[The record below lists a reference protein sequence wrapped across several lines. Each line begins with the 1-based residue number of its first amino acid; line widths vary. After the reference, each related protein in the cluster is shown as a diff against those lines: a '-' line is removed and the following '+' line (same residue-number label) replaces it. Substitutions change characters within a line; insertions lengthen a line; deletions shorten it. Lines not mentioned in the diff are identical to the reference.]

1 MEQFSSTS
9 RGNGVA
15 SAMKILPVA
24 QGLKEVTMSAKQI
37 TPVISMNFLTTLKP
51 VRFLKTL
58 KRLQFSGQLVLTGS
72 QGEEWLFYLYRG
84 SIMYATGGIHTV
96 RRWHRNL
103 AVHCSQMLA
112 NTSAWRDILAGINT
126 TDFTNCWEYQLLCIW
141 IARRDITQVQVAQ
154 VIRSG
159 IAEVLFDIAKVSNV
173 THQIKPDN
181 SLSSQLPLIDVDE
194 AIKQVEQQ
202 WQAWQEPK
210 IIHYSPNQAPV
221 IKQAK
226 KLKERSSTDI
236 YQTITKLLD
245 GQHSLRD
252 LAVQTKRDVVAL
264 THLILPYIQLG
275 WVELITIPDLPTP
288 VSGEKLPTPPKKD
301 STRVLVA
308 CVDDSLQVRQ
318 TMEKLLTTAGYQF
331 LGVEDGVRSLG
342 ILLTRK
348 PDFIFL
354 DLVMPNTN
362 GYEICTQ
369 LRKLSSFRDTPIVI
383 LTGNDGF
390 ANRLRSN
397 FAGASDF
404 VSKPFD
410 TKTVLDVIDKHL
422 KQDAVI
428 SH

>member
-1 MEQFSSTS
+1 MT
-9 RGNGVA
+9 
-15 SAMKILPVA
+15 
-24 QGLKEVTMSAKQI
+24 AKQI
-37 TPVISMNFLTTLKP
+37 TPFVSMNPLSALKP
-51 VRFLKTL
+51 IRFLKTL
-58 KRLQFSGQLVLTGS
+58 KRLQFSGQLVLTSS
-72 QGEEWLFYLYRG
+72 QGQEWLFYLYRG
-84 SIMYATGGIHTV
+84 SVMYATGGIHPV

-103 AVHCSQMLA
+103 TVNCSQMLA
-112 NTSAWRDILAGINT
+112 NTLAWQDVLAGINT
-126 TDFTNCWEYQLLCIW
+126 KDFTNCWEYQLLCLW
-141 IARRDITQVQVAQ
+141 IAAQEITQVQATKIICSCIAEILFDVAQ
-154 VIRSG
+154 
-159 IAEVLFDIAKVSNV
+159 AKSV

-194 AIKQVEQQ
+194 AIAQVQQ
-202 WQAWQEPK
+202 LWQAWQEPR
-210 IIHYSPNQAPV
+210 IVNYSPNQAPI

-226 KLKERSSTDI
+226 QLQQRSSTDI

-245 GQHSLRD
+245 GQRSLRD
-252 LAVQTKRDVVAL
+252 LAVQTKRDLVAL
-264 THLILPYIQLG
+264 AHLILPYMQLG
-275 WVELITIPDLPTP
+275 WVELINISDLPTP
-288 VSGEKLPTPPKKD
+288 VGGEKLQTSPKKE
-301 STRVLVA
+301 STGMLVA
-308 CVDDSLQVRQ
+308 CVDDSFQVRH
-318 TMEKLLTTAGYQF
+318 TMEKLLTTAGYRF

-354 DLVMPNTN
+354 DLVMPNSN

-397 FAGASDF
+397 FVGASDF

-410 TKTVLDVIDKHL
+410 AEKVLNVIDKHL
-422 KQDAVI
+422 KQGVI

>member
-1 MEQFSSTS
+1 MSPEQT
-9 RGNGVA
+9 
-15 SAMKILPVA
+15 
-24 QGLKEVTMSAKQI
+24 
-37 TPVISMNFLTTLKP
+37 TPLISMNPLTKLKP
-51 VRFLKTL
+51 IRFFKTL
-58 KRLQFSGQLVLTGS
+58 KGLQFSGQLVLTGS

-84 SIMYATGGIHTV
+84 SIMYATGGTHAV

-103 AVHCSQMLA
+103 AANCPQMLA
-112 NTSAWRDILAGINT
+112 NTLAWRDILAGINT
-126 TDFTNCWEYQLLCIW
+126 TDFTNCWEYQLLCLW
-141 IARRDITQVQVAQ
+141 IAGQEITQVQATKI
-154 VIRSG
+154 IRSS

-194 AIKQVEQQ
+194 AIAQVERL
-202 WQAWQEPK
+202 WQAWQEPR
-210 IIHYSPNQAPV
+210 IVTYSPNQAPV

-226 KLKERSSTDI
+226 QLQQRSSTDI

-275 WVELITIPDLPTP
+275 WVELINIPDLPTP
-288 VSGEKLPTPPKKD
+288 VGGEKFPTPPKKE
-301 STRVLVA
+301 STGVLVA
-308 CVDDSLQVRQ
+308 CIDDSFQVRQ
-318 TMEKLLTTAGYQF
+318 TMEKLLTTAGYRF

-362 GYEICTQ
+362 GYEICAQ

-390 ANRLRSN
+390 SNRLRSN

-410 TKTVLDVIDKHL
+410 AETVLDVIDKHL
-422 KQDAVI
+422 KQGAV

>member
-1 MEQFSSTS
+1 MT
-9 RGNGVA
+9 
-15 SAMKILPVA
+15 
-24 QGLKEVTMSAKQI
+24 AKQI
-37 TPVISMNFLTTLKP
+37 TPFVSMNSLTALKP

-58 KRLQFSGQLVLTGS
+58 KRLQFSGQLVLTDSKG
-72 QGEEWLFYLYRG
+72 QEWLFYLYRG
-84 SIMYATGGIHTV
+84 SIMYATGGIHPV

-103 AVHCSQMLA
+103 RTNCPQMLE
-112 NTSAWRDILAGINT
+112 NTLAWRDSLVNICT
-126 TDFTNCWEYQLLCIW
+126 KDFTNSWEYQLLCLW
-141 IARRDITQVQVAQ
+141 ITAREMTQVQAAKIICSCV
-154 VIRSG
+154 
-159 IAEVLFDIAKVSNV
+159 AEVLFDLAQAKDV

-181 SLSSQLPLIDVDE
+181 SLSNQLPLIDVDE
-194 AIKQVEQQ
+194 AIAQVQRL

-210 IIHYSPNQAPV
+210 VVNYSPNQAPV

-226 KLKERSSTDI
+226 QLQQRSSADI

-245 GQHSLRD
+245 GQHTLRD
-252 LAVQTKRDVVAL
+252 LSVQTKRDVVAL
-264 THLILPYIQLG
+264 THLIVPYIQLG
-275 WVELITIPDLPTP
+275 WVELINIPDLPTP
-288 VSGEKLPTPPKKD
+288 VGGENYQTPPQKK
-301 STRVLVA
+301 STGVLVA
-308 CVDDSLQVRQ
+308 CVDDSFQVRH
-318 TMEKLLTTAGYQF
+318 TMEKLLTRAGYRF

-342 ILLTRK
+342 ILLSHK

-354 DLVMPNTN
+354 DLVMPNAN

-369 LRKLSSFRDTPIVI
+369 LRKLSSFSDTPIVI

-410 TKTVLDVIDKHL
+410 SETVLGVIHKHL
-422 KQDAVI
+422 KRDVV

>member
-1 MEQFSSTS
+1 MT
-9 RGNGVA
+9 
-15 SAMKILPVA
+15 
-24 QGLKEVTMSAKQI
+24 AKQI
-37 TPVISMNFLTTLKP
+37 TPFVSINPLTAFKP

-58 KRLQFSGQLVLTGS
+58 KRLQFSGQLVLTDS
-72 QGEEWLFYLYRG
+72 QGQEWLFYLYQG
-84 SIMYATGGIHTV
+84 GIMYATGGTHRV

-103 AVHCSQMLA
+103 AVNCPQMLA
-112 NTSAWRDILAGINT
+112 NTVAWRDVLAGINT
-126 TDFTNCWEYQLLCIW
+126 TDFTNCWEYQLLCLW
-141 IARRDITQVQVAQ
+141 IAGQEITQVQASK
-154 VIRSG
+154 IIHSC
-159 IAEVLFDIAKVSNV
+159 IAEVLFDIAQAKDA

-194 AIKQVEQQ
+194 AIAKVQRL
-202 WQAWQEPK
+202 WQAWQEPR
-210 IIHYSPNQAPV
+210 IVNYSPNQAPI
-221 IKQAK
+221 IKQVK
-226 KLKERSSTDI
+226 QLQERSSTDI

-245 GQHSLRD
+245 GHRTLRD

-264 THLILPYIQLG
+264 THLIVPYVQLG
-275 WVELITIPDLPTP
+275 WVELINIPDLATP
-288 VSGEKLPTPPKKD
+288 VGGENFQTLPKKE
-301 STRVLVA
+301 STGMLVA
-308 CVDDSLQVRQ
+308 CVDDSFQVRH
-318 TMEKLLTTAGYQF
+318 TMEKFLTAAGYRF
-331 LGVEDGVRSLG
+331 LGVEDGVRALG

-354 DLVMPNTN
+354 DLVMPNAN

-410 TKTVLDVIDKHL
+410 TETVLNVLGKHL
-422 KQDAVI
+422 KQGAI